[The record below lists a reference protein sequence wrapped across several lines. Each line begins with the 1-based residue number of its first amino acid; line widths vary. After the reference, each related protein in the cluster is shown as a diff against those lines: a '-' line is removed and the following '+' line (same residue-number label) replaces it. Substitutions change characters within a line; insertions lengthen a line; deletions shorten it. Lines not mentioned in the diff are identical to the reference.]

1 MPQSING
8 YYIVNTY
15 DAFKLAF
22 DVCLGQLSGNKR
34 GPLSLV
40 KTVVILLTVGH
51 WYGQSPVSIAKNLQQ
66 ANVEVFVI
74 GVRNWDPHTLHR
86 MVDNAQKQAF
96 DLGSFHQLRELSLFL
111 RGG

>member
-1 MPQSING
+1 MPQSIHG
-8 YYIVNTY
+8 YHYIRNTY

-22 DVCLGQLSGNKR
+22 DVCLGQSSGNKR

-51 WYGQSPVSIAKNLQQ
+51 WHGQSPVSIARNLQQ
-66 ANVEVFVI
+66 ANIEVLVI
-74 GVRNWDPHTLHR
+74 GIDVSPDILHQ
-86 MVDNAQKQAF
+86 MVNNAQKQAF
-96 DLGSFHQLRELSLFL
+96 DLESFDQLRELSVFL